1 MISNFTSGFSSI
13 WNSFQITGPTGTSCA
28 LQNIGITLFW
38 SKISVFLPFTAILKY
53 HCCLV
58 QELSLFLFW
67 AAVIILCRLQ
77 TLHALSVLP
86 NVSQPF
92 STTYGMTP
100 SQWLRGEACITC
112 FSKFFFFF
120 SLLPLREIS
129 SSTAVSLK
137 SWGFPQFHLSK

>member
-1 MISNFTSGFSSI
+1 MISNFFSGFSSI

-28 LQNIGITLFW
+28 LQNTGITFFW

-67 AAVIILCRLQ
+67 AEVIILCRLQ
-77 TLHALSVLP
+77 TLHALSALP

-100 SQWLRGEACITC
+100 SPVAERRSMHYLFFWAFFLTTTTQGNQQFYTSVFKILR
-112 FSKFFFFF
+112 FF
-120 SLLPLREIS
+120 SIS
-129 SSTAVSLK
+129 P
-137 SWGFPQFHLSK
+137 F